1 MTKQQILEYILKTP
15 NNTNPN
21 VLAPMIDSLIGNT
34 EKVDDFSGAVTAIK
48 SGKNL
53 VLSKNINADDEVTA
67 DGAVNVEVSLNGK
80 ELKASAQCGNWLL
93 CAQNGA
99 KMVIDGKGLVSVG
112 DSEKAIPVSA
122 YHNAEIT
129 ILNGT
134 FESKQNSQC
143 VYCEN
148 SHVDIYGGEYRFKGE
163 HDASDTLLNV
173 KNTCKVTDIQVYGG
187 TFYGWSPEQGDDHLG
202 GSFAA
207 PGYKVV
213 EIGEKIYKV
222 VKE

>member
-15 NNTNPN
+15 SNTNPN
-21 VLAPMIDSLIGNT
+21 VLVPMIDALIGNT
-34 EKVDDFSGAVTAIK
+34 EKVEDFSSAVAAIK
-48 SGKNL
+48 EGKNL
-53 VLSKNINADDEVTA
+53 ILSEDISANDEVTA
-67 DGAVNVEVSLNGK
+67 DGAVSVEVSLNGK

-122 YHNAEIT
+122 YHDAEIT

-134 FESKQNSQC
+134 FECGKDSEC
-143 VYCEN
+143 IYCEN
-148 SHVDIYGGEYRFKGE
+148 SHVDIYGGEYRFKPGCE
-163 HDASDTLLNV
+163 SDCLLNV
-173 KNTCKVTDIQVYGG
+173 KNTAKVEDIQVYGG
-187 TFYGWSPEQGDDHLG
+187 IFYGWSPEQGDDHLK
-202 GSFAA
+202 GSFVA

-213 EIGEKIYKV
+213 EIGEKVYKV

>member
-34 EKVDDFSGAVTAIK
+34 EKVEDFSSAVAAIK

-53 VLSKNINADDEVTA
+53 VLSEDISADDEVTA
-67 DGAVNVEVSLNGK
+67 DGAVNVEVDLNGK
-80 ELKASAQCGNWLL
+80 ELKASSQCGNWLL

-99 KMVIDGKGLVSVG
+99 KMVIDGKGLVSIG
-112 DSEKAIPVSA
+112 ESKNAIPVSA
-122 YHNAEIT
+122 YHGAEVT

-134 FESKQNSQC
+134 FESGKESQC

-148 SHVDIYGGEYRFKGE
+148 SHVDIYGGEYHFKHE
-163 HDASDTLLNV
+163 LDENDVLLNV
-173 KNTCKVTDIQVYGG
+173 KNTGRVEDIQVYGG
-187 TFYGWSPEQGDDHLG
+187 TFYGWSPAQGDDKLG
-202 GSFAA
+202 GSFVA

-213 EIGEKIYKV
+213 EIREKVYKV

>member
-34 EKVDDFSGAVTAIK
+34 EKVNDFSSAVASIK

-53 VLSKNINADDEVTA
+53 ILSENINADDEVTT
-67 DGAVNVEVSLNGK
+67 DGAVNVEVNLNGK
-80 ELKASAQCGNWLL
+80 ELKASSQCGNWLL

-99 KMVIDGKGLVSVG
+99 KMIIDGKGLISVG
-112 DSEKAIPVSA
+112 ESQKAIPVSA
-122 YHNAEIT
+122 YHGAEIT

-134 FESKQNSQC
+134 FESGKEGQC

-148 SHVDIYGGEYRFKGE
+148 SHVDIYGGEYRFKGS
-163 HDASDTLLNV
+163 HDEGDVLLNV
-173 KNTCKVTDIQVYGG
+173 KNTGRIEDIQVYGG
-187 TFYGWSPEQGDDHLG
+187 TFYGWSPAQGDDNLG
-202 GSFAA
+202 GSFVA
-207 PGYKVV
+207 PGHKVI
-213 EIGEKIYKV
+213 EIGEKVYKV

>member
-21 VLAPMIDSLIGNT
+21 VLAPMIDSLISNT
-34 EKVDDFSGAVTAIK
+34 EKVEDFSSAVTAIK

-53 VLSKNINADDEVTA
+53 VLSEDINADDEVTA

-80 ELKASAQCGNWLL
+80 ELKASAKCGNWLL

-99 KMVIDGKGLVSVG
+99 KMVIDGKGLVSIG
-112 DSEKAIPVSA
+112 NSEKAIPVSA
-122 YHNAEIT
+122 YAGAEIT

-134 FESKQNSQC
+134 FECGKDSQC
-143 VYCEN
+143 VYCEK
-148 SHVDIYGGEYRFKGE
+148 SHIDIYGGEYRFKPGSE
-163 HDASDTLLNV
+163 SDCLLNV
-173 KNTCKVTDIQVYGG
+173 KNTEKVEDIQVYGG
-187 TFYGWSPEQGDDHLG
+187 IFYGWSPEQGDDHLK
-202 GSFAA
+202 GSFVA